1 MCRWWVCGG
10 EFIKIGATHIEA
22 VASVKV
28 KSTDDTNVK
37 VGNISRQHPA
47 TSQRLCLGGWGLSRE
62 ARRLPIH
69 CLLQI
74 IIWLPP
80 SLLTA
85 AHRTGTDQ
93 VY

>member
-10 EFIKIGATHIEA
+10 EFIKIGATYIEA

-47 TSQRLCLGGWGLSRE
+47 SEPAPVSGWLG
-62 ARRLPIH
+62 A
-69 CLLQI
+69 
-74 IIWLPP
+74 
-80 SLLTA
+80 
-85 AHRTGTDQ
+85 
-93 VY
+93 V

>member
-47 TSQRLCLGGWGLSRE
+47 SDPAPVSGWLG
-62 ARRLPIH
+62 A
-69 CLLQI
+69 
-74 IIWLPP
+74 
-80 SLLTA
+80 
-85 AHRTGTDQ
+85 
-93 VY
+93 V